1 MSLDVYL
8 RATRKVEVYDANIT
22 HNLGKMARAVKCGEH
37 SLYEYL
43 WRPEEIGVKQ
53 AGELIKPLQEG
64 LAELKAKP
72 EVYEKYNAENGWGLY
87 KHFVPFVEKYLTACE
102 ENPDAEVEVSR

>member
-22 HNLGKMARAVKCGEH
+22 HNLGKMAGKVACGKH
-37 SLYEYL
+37 TLYEYL
-43 WRPEEIGVKQ
+43 WRPEEIGIKQ
-53 AGELIKPLQEG
+53 AGELIQPLREG
-64 LAELKAKP
+64 VKELKDKP
-72 EVYEKYNAENGWGLY
+72 DEYKKYDAENGWGTY

-102 ENPDAEVEVSR
+102 ENPDAEVDVSR